1 MENFFLYI
9 YLNFFFIITSTHK
22 YEHFATSNV
31 KQYKNASVTIKDD
44 QGYY

>member
-1 MENFFLYI
+1 MENFYLYI
-9 YLNFFFIITSTHK
+9 YLKKINITSTHK

-31 KQYKNASVTIKDD
+31 EQYKNASVTIKDD